1 MKTNNNNNSNPCTVS
16 ILPIESPGSSITPT
30 MHARNHDC
38 QPIGEI
44 GVIPYLAIPNASVPS
59 RPYPQSP
66 RWERMISDVGRDG
79 LNHAVAA
86 DGLRSH
92 ADRFRAKAEVDR
104 SRFCPRRPPEQAITW
119 THIRP
124 NPCLRKSW
132 KPAAR
137 YTVQPRTP
145 RPEKPVITQSAQP
158 ILAIMGTPTVAVTL
172 TLLLCVAA
180 ASGQS
185 QTPATTTRKANA
197 TPASVE
203 CESRPES
210 CSVACGRNLWRKYFR
225 DDNG

>member
-1 MKTNNNNNSNPCTVS
+1 MYGINPTNRISWIQHNSNHACTQPRLLTQAKSVS
-16 ILPIESPGSSITPT
+16 FRTWRSQTLPSP
-30 MHARNHDC
+30 HALTRSC
-38 QPIGEI
+38 TG
-44 GVIPYLAIPNASVPS
+44 
-59 RPYPQSP
+59 
-66 RWERMISDVGRDG
+66 WERMISDVGRDG